1 MVRKKIEKLGLY
13 FHTLKYLRPVQLYN
27 RVYRRF
33 FKPKI
38 VEIPA
43 EEMPCS
49 DVKGSISSFIPRRQ
63 EWFEDGTVQFLNI
76 QDDFLAHRWGSYPQ
90 SLLWHYSLH
99 YFAELRR
106 TTDIEI
112 QNRMIA
118 SWVQDKAPGS
128 KIAWDPYPIS
138 LRAVNWIYAHLKR
151 LTSSQ
156 AGLEPAALS
165 SLRKQLCFLSQTVE
179 WHLLGNHLFENG
191 KSLLIGGLFFDG
203 KRADEL
209 RDQGARILL
218 KQIDEQ
224 ILQDGAHFELSPM
237 YHALILEG
245 VLEIVA
251 IARLF
256 PQRRNQLV
264 GDLVEKIASIL
275 PKMFD
280 WLAHMVHPD
289 GDYAFFN
296 DAGLG
301 IAPTYQEL
309 ADFAQRLG
317 FNIEIDLQ
325 ASGRLLESG
334 YCRMKK
340 GDAVVIADF
349 AEVGPSYIPGHAHAD
364 TLCFEFSIGPNR
376 VFVNSGTSVYET
388 GELRAF
394 QRSTAAHNTVE
405 VQGENSSEVWG
416 GFRVAK
422 RARVKN
428 KKFEEQVN
436 SIAQAEHDGYCRLKT
451 PVKHKR
457 KFELS
462 DNSLCVYDEIDKPLQ
477 ATARFYLHPDC
488 RVQENE
494 GGTGFSIYFGKADQ
508 KFLSEFM
515 NAEAELKKTYWYPEF
530 SVQQTNFCIEL
541 RPTHTSWSAKFSW

>member
-13 FHTLKYLRPVQLYN
+13 FHTLKYLRPVQLHN

-33 FKPKI
+33 FQPKM

-49 DVKGSISSFIPRRQ
+49 DVKESISSFIPRRQ
-63 EWFEDGTVQFLNI
+63 EWFDDGTVQFLNI
-76 QDDFLAHRWGSYPQ
+76 RDDFLAHRWGPYPQ
-90 SLLWHYSLH
+90 SLLWHYNLH
-99 YFAELRR
+99 YFTELRR
-106 TTDIEI
+106 TIDIQT

-118 SWVQDKAPGS
+118 SWVQDIAPGS

-138 LRAVNWIYAHLKR
+138 LRAVNWIYAHLNRVTLSK
-151 LTSSQ
+151 
-156 AGLEPAALS
+156 AGLEPEALT
-165 SLRKQLCFLSQTVE
+165 SLRQQLCFLSQTVE

-191 KSLLIGGLFFDG
+191 KSLLIGGMFFDG

-209 RDQGARILL
+209 RDQGVRILL

-224 ILQDGAHFELSPM
+224 ILADGAHFELSPM

-245 VLEIVA
+245 VLEIVT
-251 IARLF
+251 IERLF
-256 PQRRNQLV
+256 PHRRNQLV
-264 GDLVEKIASIL
+264 SELVDKFESTI

-280 WLAHMVHPD
+280 WLSHMVHPN
-289 GDYAFFN
+289 GEYAFFN
-296 DAGLG
+296 DTGFG
-301 IAPTYQEL
+301 VAPTYQEL
-309 ADFAQRLG
+309 ADFAQRVG

-325 ASGRLLESG
+325 TSGRLLKSG

-349 AEVGPSYIPGHAHAD
+349 AEVGASYIPGHAHAD
-364 TLCFEFSIGPNR
+364 TLSFEFSIGLNR

-405 VQGENSSEVWG
+405 VQCENSSEVWG

-428 KKFEEQVN
+428 KKFEEHAN

-462 DNSLCVYDEIDKPLQ
+462 DNSLWVYDELDKPLQ
-477 ATARFYLHPDC
+477 ATARFYLHPDY

-494 GGTGFSIYFGKADQ
+494 AGTGFCIYFGKADRE
-508 KFLSEFM
+508 LLAEFM
-515 NAEAELKKTYWYPEF
+515 NAEVELKKTYWYPAF
-530 SVQQTNFCIEL
+530 SVEQPNFCIEL
-541 RPTHTSWSAKFSW
+541 RPTHTSWSTKFSW